1 MNYREEMLRLIA
13 EGKIKHMTKY
23 VERASDDTLEKI
35 YKNYVSKQLDEVN
48 EQITN
53 TLIKRR

>member
-23 VERASDDTLEKI
+23 VERTSDDTLEKI